1 MLENL
6 SPLERAVFVLREVFD
21 YDYPEIARTVDKSE
35 ANCWQV
41 FHRARQRLADIV
53 SIGDGGG
60 IPWR

>member
-1 MLENL
+1 VLRESLSFAFLLMLENL

-41 FHRARQRLADIV
+41 FHRARQF
-53 SIGDGGG
+53 
-60 IPWR
+60 PWR